1 MKTKTEVFK
10 NEKGQSTLYTFSD
23 SIDLNLNSKILNFK
37 NILIEQKTHE
47 NKNNIFLACDVSTDL
62 VLEISKTTQIS
73 VQDIAHLSNSE
84 KVAIVFSLKDEV
96 LRKYFNNE
104 KLDNITE
111 IQDEKG
117 NKVIFNLTNYNIDE
131 LLAYVAC

>member
-10 NEKGQSTLYTFSD
+10 DEKGQSTLYTFDESV
-23 SIDLNLNSKILNFK
+23 DLNLNNKIINFK
-37 NILIEQKTHE
+37 NILIEQKTQE

-62 VLEISKTTQIS
+62 VLEISKSTQVS

-96 LRKYFNNE
+96 LKKYFNSS

-111 IQDEKG
+111 IKDETA
-117 NKVIFNLTNYNIDE
+117 NKVFFNLINYNIDE

>member
-1 MKTKTEVFK
+1 MRTRTEVFK
-10 NEKGQSTLYTFSD
+10 DEKGQSTLYSFDESV
-23 SIDLNLNSKILNFK
+23 DLNLNNKIINFQ
-37 NILIEQKTHE
+37 NILIEQKTEE
-47 NKNNIFLACDVSTDL
+47 NRNNIFLACDVSTDL
-62 VLEISKTTQIS
+62 VLEISKTTQVS

-84 KVAIVFSLKDEV
+84 KVAIVFSLKEEV
-96 LRKYFNNE
+96 LKKYFGNE

-117 NKVIFNLTNYNIDE
+117 NRVVFNLINYNIDE